1 MRCHRNF
8 QQAGFT
14 LVELMIVVA
23 IISIM
28 AVLAAPSYM
37 AFIKHDRLVS
47 HANQLQSVFKYSRS
61 EAVKR
66 NQIVKLNEGSGHW
79 LATTDIDGTT
89 TTLQEFTIHHASIS
103 IALPSLSVSATGELN
118 KAYQITITDHDSSTT
133 DMQLCILP
141 SGQSWLSEQPQ
152 GCA

>member
-37 AFIKHDRLVS
+37 AAYPTLTAFVT
-47 HANQLQSVFKYSRS
+47 HANLLQSVFKSRS
-61 EAVKR
+61 EPLSAIKWY
-66 NQIVKLNEGSGHW
+66 HW
-79 LATTDIDGTT
+79 
-89 TTLQEFTIHHASIS
+89 S
-103 IALPSLSVSATGELN
+103 
-118 KAYQITITDHDSSTT
+118 K
-133 DMQLCILP
+133 
-141 SGQSWLSEQPQ
+141 
-152 GCA
+152 

>member
-37 AFIKHDRLVS
+37 AFIKHDRLVT

-66 NQIVKLNEGSGHW
+66 NQI
-79 LATTDIDGTT
+79 
-89 TTLQEFTIHHASIS
+89 TIA
-103 IALPSLSVSATGELN
+103 
-118 KAYQITITDHDSSTT
+118 DHDSSTA